1 MQDSNHSP
9 RLFDSLRSLL
19 GNLAAMTRTRLELAS
34 VELAE
39 EKARLMQQAFLGLLG
54 LAFLSLGMIA
64 LTALIVILCWDTYR
78 WQVLAGLV
86 ALYFGIAVYCLLRVR
101 RAVQEAPSMFEA
113 TLAELDKD
121 REALKS

>member
-1 MQDSNHSP
+1 MQESTPSP
-9 RLFDSLRSLL
+9 RFFDSLRSLL
-19 GNLAAMTRTRLELAS
+19 GNVAAMARTRLELAS

-86 ALYFGIAVYCLLRVR
+86 ALYFGIAAYCLVRVR
-101 RAVQEAPSMFEA
+101 RQLQDAPAMFEA

>member
-1 MQDSNHSP
+1 MQESTPPP
-9 RLFDSLRSLL
+9 RFFDSLRSLL
-19 GNLAAMTRTRLELAS
+19 GNVAAMARTRLELAS

-39 EKARLMQQAFLGLLG
+39 EKARLMSQAFLGLLG
-54 LAFLSLGMIA
+54 LAFLGLGVLA

-86 ALYFGIAVYCLLRVR
+86 ALYFGIAAYCLLRVR
-101 RAVQEAPSMFEA
+101 RELREAPAMFEA